1 VGGTER
7 WRSGGHGHP
16 GYGRAEHDAALT
28 RTSVYVKTQ
37 YVMHL
42 AQSRPLAV
50 WILLQRRDRVGKWKP
65 LGERKDSTGFGHP
78 IRHSWPNWM
87 GKC

>member
-1 VGGTER
+1 VEIENKWGLRG
-7 WRSGGHGHP
+7 P
-16 GYGRAEHDAALT
+16 GVTGRAEHDAALT
-28 RTSVYVKTQ
+28 RTSVYVKIQ

-42 AQSRPLAV
+42 AQSTPLAV
-50 WILLQRRDRVGKWKP
+50 RILLHRQERLGGKCNP
-65 LGERKDSTGFGHP
+65 LGRRERTGQDLGP